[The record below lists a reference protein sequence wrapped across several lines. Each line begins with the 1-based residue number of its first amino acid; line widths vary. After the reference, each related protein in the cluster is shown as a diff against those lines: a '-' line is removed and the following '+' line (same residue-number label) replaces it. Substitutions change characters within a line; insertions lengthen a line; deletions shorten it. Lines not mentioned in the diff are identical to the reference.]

1 MWLFIVLS
9 LNALLSGYVFP
20 GEAALQEGDCE
31 VCIKFLTNFAS
42 KLTSKEMSDPGT
54 IQEKLKDAC
63 AKAKKK
69 ENRFCYY
76 IGGTSDAA
84 TGMLGE
90 ITKPMSYHKPPEK
103 ICERLKT
110 RDSQICELQYDKQ
123 IDLKN
128 VDLKKLRV
136 KQLKK
141 ILSDWDEECVGCL
154 EKSDFIRRV
163 EQLKTEHSEL

>member
-9 LNALLSGYVFP
+9 LNALLSSYVFP

-69 ENRFCYY
+69 ENRFV
-76 IGGTSDAA
+76 S
-84 TGMLGE
+84 
-90 ITKPMSYHKPPEK
+90 
-103 ICERLKT
+103 
-110 RDSQICELQYDKQ
+110 
-123 IDLKN
+123 
-128 VDLKKLRV
+128 KLN
-136 KQLKK
+136 
-141 ILSDWDEECVGCL
+141 
-154 EKSDFIRRV
+154 
-163 EQLKTEHSEL
+163 